1 MVDAWDLKSLGRK
14 AVPVRVRPRVS
25 SSITKFY
32 KALSSVQRAN
42 LGQAAPDPQMAVG
55 DRELGRAHPAPLQ
68 IAQHRGPTLRRL
80 PLAALSTASTVFCPS
95 ASAPIST
102 SNAALL
108 VSSPAFTYTPPH
120 GDRAVHERELSWFPM
135 PIARARR
142 RIDCFAPLR
151 FRSAQQL
158 RHFVLQ
164 ELLNKSLHLCARKGL
179 ERLPCRH

>member
-32 KALSSVQRAN
+32 KVLSSVQRAN

-80 PLAALSTASTVFCPS
+80 PLAALYGEHRLL
-95 ASAPIST
+95 PIGIG
-102 SNAALL
+102 ADQHEQRRLARVEPGL
-108 VSSPAFTYTPPH
+108 H
-120 GDRAVHERELSWFPM
+120 VHLS
-135 PIARARR
+135 
-142 RIDCFAPLR
+142 
-151 FRSAQQL
+151 
-158 RHFVLQ
+158 
-164 ELLNKSLHLCARKGL
+164 
-179 ERLPCRH
+179 